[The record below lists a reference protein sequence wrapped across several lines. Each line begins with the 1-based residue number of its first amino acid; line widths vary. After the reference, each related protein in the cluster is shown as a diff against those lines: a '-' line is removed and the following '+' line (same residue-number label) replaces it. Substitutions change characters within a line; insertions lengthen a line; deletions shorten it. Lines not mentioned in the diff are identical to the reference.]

1 MKSAFDTGLDFLR
14 TGNLPAARAWLDRA
28 RRLEPLD
35 ASVALALGSVMIRQ
49 ADPDAVAFHAQI
61 LQAAILNEALCGLA
75 GAYWMAGERL
85 QAAETRA
92 TSLRLFAQRFTA
104 NQVAALNAYA
114 AGAGAV
120 GWCGLTSGQSVV
132 TIYVTDTSCGAV
144 TATQDGTVIWHR
156 RDGESAGAA
165 CTIELPPGWEAGHI
179 LKVEAERG
187 FFLGGEISIRDIVR
201 VEGVVASWDGGM
213 EGWAWCPNDPDYM
226 PRLTLRETGGA
237 FIQTV
242 EAANPA
248 EGLRHWRPLAR
259 PRRFAVPTAS
269 FAATDRMIDVIG
281 RDGRQVYGAPID
293 PSAWLRSAA
302 FAARAHAADN
312 ACRAVP
318 AGLRLAIPATVKGL
332 PPSSTDPAKIC
343 SVIIPVYG
351 AREVTLRCV
360 QLAIDTRASWS
371 RVVVVNDA
379 SDDEDLLA
387 ALAVWEASDEI
398 TLLHHATNAGF
409 PRAVN
414 TGLRHCAGD
423 DVVLLNS
430 DTLLPAF
437 WLQRLRRAAYSA
449 PDIGTVTPFSNDA
462 TLLSY
467 PIPNQA
473 NPAPDLDQTR
483 RIDGFAS
490 QLTLAPI
497 EIPTAI
503 GFCMF
508 IKWRCLEDLGGMRED
523 LFAQGYGEEN
533 DFCLRARHLGWRN
546 VAAPNVF
553 VGHIGAQSFGGA
565 HAHLRDRNLRIIN
578 TLHPGY
584 GDLISDFIRNDPLA
598 AARRA
603 LDRLM
608 WNAARN
614 GRPAVLLITHGRLG
628 GVRKHV
634 IDRARALRALG
645 KRPICL
651 WPAPGRDGTK
661 DCVLGDGP
669 EGGTPNLR
677 FALPAELDLLAEVLQ
692 DDTVQHAEVHSLV
705 GHDHAVL
712 EICRRLNV
720 PYDIF
725 IHDYAWFCPRITLMT
740 GHHRYCNEP
749 DLAACADCVADD
761 GQEIEEDIAIAALVA
776 RSGMQLAEAAS
787 VIAPTIDTAL
797 RIRRHFPHIDPAVR
811 PWENDAAPRA
821 RRIATAGIPCRVCIP
836 GAIGLQKGYDV
847 LLGCVRDAARRCLQM
862 EFVVVGYTCDD
873 ARLLRSGPVSIT
885 GEYHEDEAVDLI
897 GRQNADIAFVPSLWP
912 ETWCY
917 TLSQAW
923 QSGLDVV
930 AFDIGSQAER
940 IRSAGRGCLLPLGT
954 PARDIND
961 VLLALW
967 GADAADRHTPLPR
980 HVPGD
985 TLPV

>member
-14 TGNLPAARAWLDRA
+14 AGDLPQARAWLDRA

-61 LQAAILNEALCGLA
+61 LQTATLNEALCGLA
-75 GAYWMAGERL
+75 SAYWMTGERL

-104 NQVAALNAYA
+104 NQIAALNAYA
-114 AGAGAV
+114 AGAGAA
-120 GWCGLTSGQSVV
+120 GWCGLVSGQGVV
-132 TIYVTDTSCGAV
+132 TLRVTDASCGEV
-144 TATQDGTVIWHR
+144 TAKLDGAVIWHCKN
-156 RDGESAGAA
+156 GESAGD
-165 CTIELPPGWEAGHI
+165 IDLPPGWEAGHI
-179 LKVEAERG
+179 LKIQADRG
-187 FFLGGEISIRDIVR
+187 FFLGGEISIRDIIR

-213 EGWAWCPNDPDYM
+213 EGWAWCPNDPEYM
-226 PRLTLRETGGA
+226 PRLNLREAGGA
-237 FIQTV
+237 IIQTV
-242 EAANPA
+242 EATTPA
-248 EGLRHWRPLAR
+248 EGLKHWRPLAR
-259 PRRFAVPTAS
+259 PRRFAVPAAA
-269 FAATDRMIDVIG
+269 FAAVDGMVDVIG
-281 RDGRQVYGAPID
+281 RDGRQIYGAPID
-293 PSAWLRSAA
+293 PCAWLRSAA
-302 FAARAHAADN
+302 FAARAGMPDGAGRAA
-312 ACRAVP
+312 P
-318 AGLRLAIPATVKGL
+318 ASMRIAIPATLKGL
-332 PPSSTDPAKIC
+332 PPPSTEPARIC

-351 AREVTLRCV
+351 AREVTLSCV
-360 QLAIDTRASWS
+360 RQAIATRASWS

-379 SDDEDLLA
+379 SEDEDLMA
-387 ALAVWEASDEI
+387 ALSVWQASGDI

-430 DTLLPAF
+430 DTRLPAL
-437 WLQRLRRAAYSA
+437 WLQRLRAAAYSA

-473 NPAPDLDQTR
+473 NPAPDRDQTR

-490 QLTLAPI
+490 QLSLAPI

-508 IKWRCLEDLGGMRED
+508 IKWRCAEDAGGMRED

-533 DFCLRARHLGWRN
+533 DFCLRARHLGWRH

-553 VGHIGAQSFGGA
+553 IGHIGAQSFGGA
-565 HAHLRDRNLRIIN
+565 HAQLRDRNLNIVN

-584 GDLISDFIRNDPLA
+584 GDLITDFIRRDPLA

-603 LDRLM
+603 LDRLV
-608 WNAARN
+608 WNAART

-634 IDRARALRALG
+634 IDRARALRGQG
-645 KRPICL
+645 KRPIFL
-651 WPAPGRDGTK
+651 WPARGRDGEKT
-661 DCVLGDGP
+661 CVLGDGP

-677 FALPAELDLLAEVLQ
+677 FAIPAELDLLAEVL
-692 DDTVQHAEVHSLV
+692 DGDTVQHAEVHSLL
-705 GHDHAVL
+705 GHDPAVL
-712 EICRRLNV
+712 DLCRRLNIG
-720 PYDIF
+720 YDVA

-740 GHHRYCNEP
+740 GQHRYCNEP
-749 DLAACADCVADD
+749 DLAACGDCVADN
-761 GQEIEEDIAIAALVA
+761 GQDIEEDIAVAALVA
-776 RSGMQLAEAAS
+776 RSGRQLAEAAR
-787 VIAPTIDTAL
+787 VIAPTMDAAL
-797 RIRRHFPHIDPAVR
+797 RVRRHFPHVDPVVQ
-811 PWENDAAPRA
+811 PWEDDAALRAPRVA
-821 RRIATAGIPCRVCIP
+821 RAGEPRRVCIP
-836 GAIGLQKGYDV
+836 GAIGRQKGYDV
-847 LLGCVRDAARRCLQM
+847 LLGCVRDAERRRLQL

-885 GEYHEDEAVDLI
+885 GEYHEDEAVALI
-897 GRQNADIAFVPSLWP
+897 RRQNADIAFVPSLWP

-917 TLSQAW
+917 TLSLAW
-923 QSGLDVV
+923 QSGLEVM

-940 IRSAGRGCLLPLGT
+940 IRSAGGGCLIPLDT
-954 PARDIND
+954 PPSDIND
-961 VLLALW
+961 LLLARPV
-967 GADAADRHTPLPR
+967 GGAADRLALPAGR
-980 HVPGD
+980 
-985 TLPV
+985 